1 MKNHEWV
8 DGKLLQSNKK
18 YSHLKLKQKE
28 KINQWMY
35 DSYRK
40 VYKEKGAYPDDKEDE
55 RILFCVMEQ
64 IEKAEI
70 RISYREVCKQYR
82 SVREN
87 LRKRLVREN
96 QTRDVVKLTIET
108 IDTAFSVCKVENY
121 SEVNIE
127 EPFCFIGSTDEEKS
141 LVCPTQKV
149 PAHCLEREDGWRG
162 FRIAGVLDF
171 SLIGIMARITKVL
184 ANNEIGVFVV
194 STFNTDYIFVKDH
207 HYQDAVGVL
216 KSAGYQ
222 MDKSARQMQ
231 QGEVWKKGCSHNR
244 KGSGVCRI

>member
-8 DGKLLQSNKK
+8 DGKLLQTNKK

-28 KINQWMY
+28 KIYQWMY

-40 VYKEKGAYPDDKEDE
+40 DYEEKGAYPDDKKDD
-55 RILFCVMEQ
+55 RILFRVMEQ
-64 IEKAEI
+64 IERAEI
-70 RISYREVCKQYR
+70 WIPYGEVRKHYR
-82 SVREN
+82 SVKKN
-87 LRKRLVREN
+87 LHKRLAKEKES
-96 QTRDVVKLTIET
+96 QAVVKLKIET
-108 IDTAFSVCKVENY
+108 LDTAFSICKVENY

-141 LVCPTQKV
+141 LVCPTQQV
-149 PAHCLEREDGWRG
+149 PVHYLKREDGWRG

-194 STFNTDYIFVKDH
+194 STFNTDYVFVKDH
-207 HYQDAVGVL
+207 HYQDAANVL

-222 MDKSARQMQ
+222 VLGAR
-231 QGEVWKKGCSHNR
+231 
-244 KGSGVCRI
+244 